1 MLHAIA
7 GIGHSSANAFP
18 LLLLGGSSETHLVG
32 KGAFQE
38 LDSISLLTSQTKI
51 SVRPPDIQSTPQI
64 IANAYRSSWYG
75 RPGTGFVDLPADL
88 ITDTAESPYGIEQ
101 GGVIHPPSASSA
113 DEARL
118 FQNFSACQDCEGAS
132 SSYWEGR
139 CVCKSRRCNP
149 RAY

>member
-1 MLHAIA
+1 MRIQ
-7 GIGHSSANAFP
+7 IGNSSANAFP
-18 LLLLGGSSETHLVG
+18 LSLLGGSSETHLVA

-38 LDSISLLTSQTKI
+38 LDSISLLTSHTKI
-51 SVRPPDIQSTPQI
+51 SIRPPDIQSIPQI

-75 RPGTGFVDLPADL
+75 RPGTGFVVLPADH
-88 ITDTAESPYGIEQ
+88 IMDIER
-101 GGVIHPPSASSA
+101 GVIHPPPASSA

-118 FQNFSACQDCEGAS
+118 FQKFSAYQDCEGAS
-132 SSYWEGR
+132 GSYWEGR